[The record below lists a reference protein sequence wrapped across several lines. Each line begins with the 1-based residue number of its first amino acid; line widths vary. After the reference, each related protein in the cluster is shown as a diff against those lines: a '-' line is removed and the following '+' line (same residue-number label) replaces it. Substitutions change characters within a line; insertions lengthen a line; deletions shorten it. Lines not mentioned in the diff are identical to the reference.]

1 MREFATINQI
11 SDLGLPQV
19 PGGRGLHKWAERDC
33 WDRPEWRDKYWRPH
47 VGHGGGI
54 EYSYRLLP
62 KQAQL
67 AWVRRFLECSEE
79 QPEVVGQH
87 AAAWDAYNA
96 ASDRQKDAARQALVA
111 LEQIERL
118 SDAGWTVT
126 EAIAHV
132 TDETGRVISRPTVM
146 RWRKLVR
153 GVERQH
159 WLAYLVPGRAGPKS
173 ARSTISEEAWDY
185 VKSDWLRPEK
195 PTVSACYRRLRQ
207 VADELGWTI
216 PSEKTINRW
225 LNDLPIEVITLA
237 REGRNS
243 VKNLIPAQ
251 ERDRTHLHALQ
262 AVNADGHKFDVRVE
276 WPDGTIGRPLLV
288 AWQDLYSNAIL
299 SWRVDRSEN
308 TDAIQLALGDLVERY
323 GIPDRAYLDNGRA
336 FASKRLTGGTKT
348 RFRYKIREGDAA
360 GVLTIL
366 GIETV
371 FVTPYSGQSK
381 PIERAFRDLAGDL
394 AKHPAFSGAYTGNN
408 PVNKPDNYGD
418 RAVPLAE
425 FLAVISAGIEEHNNR
440 TGRRTAVCR
449 GVKSFRQVF
458 EESLAQCAPRRP
470 TENQRHLWLRAAE
483 NVVASKRDGS
493 IRFLG
498 NRYWAEFLREQ
509 LGQNVVIR
517 FDPQDL
523 HQPLHVYSVTGEFLG
538 DAGVIEKTGFDST
551 ASAAEKKRA
560 EKQLNKLARQRLEL
574 ERGFTP
580 SELAALLPAELEDGD
595 RLIEQRVVS
604 PFRPSSVVTN
614 APAPEPQ
621 SDETQD
627 GDTAKI
633 LSILRTA

>member
-1 MREFATINQI
+1 M
-11 SDLGLPQV
+11 
-19 PGGRGLHKWAERDC
+19 
-33 WDRPEWRDKYWRPH
+33 
-47 VGHGGGI
+47 GHGGGI
-54 EYSYRLLP
+54 EYSYQLLP

-79 QPEVVGQH
+79 QPETVGQH
-87 AAAWDAYNA
+87 AAAWDRYNA
-96 ASDRQKDAARQALVA
+96 ASDRQKDNARQALVA

-118 SDAGWTVT
+118 SEAGWTVT
-126 EAIAHV
+126 EAIAHL

-173 ARSTISEEAWDY
+173 IRSACSEEAWDY
-185 VKSDWLRPEK
+185 IKSDWLRPEK

-207 VADELGWTI
+207 VAGDRGWTI
-216 PSEKTINRW
+216 PSEKTVSRW
-225 LNDLPIEVITLA
+225 LNDLPVEVVTLA
-237 REGRNS
+237 REGRDA

-288 AWQDLYSNAIL
+288 AWQDLYSGLIL

-360 GVLTIL
+360 GVMTIL

-425 FLAVISAGIEEHNNR
+425 FLAVVSAGIEEHNSR

-483 NVVASKRDGS
+483 NVVANKRDGS

-509 LGQNVVIR
+509 LGQNIVIR
-517 FDPQDL
+517 FDPQNL
-523 HQPLHVYSVTGEFLG
+523 HAPLHVYSVTGEFLG
-538 DAGVIEKTGFDST
+538 DAEVIEKTGFDST

-560 EKQLNKLARQRLEL
+560 EKTLSKLARQQLEL
-574 ERGFTP
+574 ERNFTP
-580 SELAALLPAELEDGD
+580 SELAALLPAELEDGE

-604 PFRPSSVVTN
+604 PFRPGRVVTN
-614 APAPEPQ
+614 APTPSPQ
-621 SDETQD
+621 SDETQQD
-627 GDTAKI
+627 EDTASI
-633 LSILRTA
+633 LSFLRTA